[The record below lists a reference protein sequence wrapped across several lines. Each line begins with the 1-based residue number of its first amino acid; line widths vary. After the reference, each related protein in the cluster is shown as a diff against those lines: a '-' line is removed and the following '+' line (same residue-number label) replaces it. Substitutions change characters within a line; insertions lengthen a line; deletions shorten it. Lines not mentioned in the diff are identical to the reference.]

1 MENGSK
7 PVTRAELKIELEATK
22 AELKAELKT
31 ELVALR
37 AELQDSIRDSQ
48 TEILR
53 AIHGYVEASEARL
66 VRLERNDKTRAE
78 TEFDVNRRLAA
89 LEVRLFEIERRLI
102 IGGKGAA

>member
-7 PVTRAELKIELEATK
+7 PVTRAELKIELDATK
-22 AELKAELKT
+22 AELNSTINHAING
-31 ELVALR
+31 LR
-37 AELQDSIRDSQ
+37 DELQESIRDSQ

-78 TEFDVNRRLAA
+78 NEFDTNRRLAA
-89 LEVRLFEIERRLI
+89 LEVRLLEIEKRLI
-102 IGGKGAA
+102 LGGKGAA